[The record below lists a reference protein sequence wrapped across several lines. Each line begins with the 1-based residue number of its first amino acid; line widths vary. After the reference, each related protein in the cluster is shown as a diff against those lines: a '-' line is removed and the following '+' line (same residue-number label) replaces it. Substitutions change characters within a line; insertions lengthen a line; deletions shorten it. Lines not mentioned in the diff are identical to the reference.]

1 MASTSY
7 LARVIFAEYSD
18 SQEDFSGEYRLLVRA
33 KTIPSP
39 ASAPNTV
46 ESTTFEDDT
55 QTFEMGIKTADS
67 KEITGNLEKE
77 YLQGINGLEGKKLN
91 IIHLYGTQ
99 GTGEVVKYAY
109 VGQAIATPND
119 VGGVDEILEMT
130 ATIIPNTAAAEIT
143 DLYDVVDNGD
153 GTFTVTKDDGG
164 LTNPTTEAV
173 PGSSTLFNTSV
184 SDMQENIVIGDDA
197 ITGTLKYLDTGDLA
211 AYWVPGNFLAL
222 QFYDID
228 PNATSVKVGLRPTY
242 GGPGGT
248 TPIDNDS
255 GLVEITTDPDKNGA
269 FMINDNTIQK
279 FKIVTSDG
287 THTKTKVYDLSGLV
301 CNNS

>member
-7 LARVIFAEYSD
+7 LARVIYAEYD
-18 SQEDFSGEYRLLVRA
+18 PTQEDFSGTYNLLVKA
-33 KTIPSP
+33 KSIPSP
-39 ASAPNTV
+39 ASPPNTV
-46 ESTTFEDDT
+46 ESTTFENDT
-55 QTFEMGIKTADS
+55 QTFEKGIKTADS

-77 YLQGINGLEGKKLN
+77 YLQNINNLEGKKLN
-91 IIHLYGTQ
+91 IIHLYGTD
-99 GTGEVVKYAY
+99 GIGKVAKYAY
-109 VGQAIATPND
+109 VGQAVATPND

-130 ATIIPNTAAAEIT
+130 ATIIPNTAAVEVT
-143 DLYDVVDNGD
+143 DLYDIVDNGD
-153 GTFTVTKDDGG
+153 GTFAVSKSDGG

-173 PGSSTLFNTSV
+173 PGTSTLFGTSV
-184 SDMQENIVIGDDA
+184 SDIQDNIVIGENA
-197 ITGTLKYLDTGDLA
+197 ITGTLKYLDTGDIA
-211 AYWVPGNFLAL
+211 TYWGAGNFIAL
-222 QFYDID
+222 QFDDID

-248 TPIDNDS
+248 TPIDDDS
-255 GLVEITTDPDKNGA
+255 GLVELDSDKNGV
-269 FMINDNTIQK
+269 FKVTDNTTQK